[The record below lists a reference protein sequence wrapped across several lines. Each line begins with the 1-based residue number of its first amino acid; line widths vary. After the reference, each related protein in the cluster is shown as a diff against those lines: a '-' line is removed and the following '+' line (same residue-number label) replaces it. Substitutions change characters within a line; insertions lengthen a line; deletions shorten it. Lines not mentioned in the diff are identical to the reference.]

1 MGHYSDAMAGN
12 DARMSD
18 MQLAFSA
25 LVLLFGLVSLVLV
38 GFRTIT
44 IDGLRCGHA
53 LAIAWHGLTEDPGE
67 PTGWA
72 DACNTT
78 ARQAVLSPALMTL
91 AALAWFAYALTR
103 TLRASRAA
111 QDAATSGSP
120 R

>member
-1 MGHYSDAMAGN
+1 MAGN
-12 DARMSD
+12 DTRMSD

-38 GFRTIT
+38 GFRTISV
-44 IDGLRCGHA
+44 DGLRCGRA
-53 LAIAWHGLTEDPGE
+53 LSLAWHGLTEQPGE
-67 PTGWA
+67 PTGWSA
-72 DACNTT
+72 ACNAA

-111 QDAATSGSP
+111 QELASGSP